1 MTCSPLLLLL
11 LQEQVAQGYLSAI
24 QALCEFDYV
33 RDNPLLRQFQLAYRL
48 LTPAA
53 SYRSAVFT
61 FLRLVS
67 GRDEVSPSRY
77 RGVSVRRRGSRGP
90 DRFSGHFLHRAGRPR
105 ARRADQTGR
114 AAGSFTGQLVLCLH
128 AWHHA
133 ACTRSAGGLSAGG
146 ECRACCA
153 VQHMCNLAASADG
166 NGEAI
171 AHHRQ
176 CT

>member
-11 LQEQVAQGYLSAI
+11 LQEQVAQGYLPAI

-90 DRFSGHFLHRAGRPR
+90 DRFSGH
-105 ARRADQTGR
+105 
-114 AAGSFTGQLVLCLH
+114 AATALVAH
-128 AWHHA
+128 AHGVLTKLGA
-133 ACTRSAGGLSAGG
+133 
-146 ECRACCA
+146 
-153 VQHMCNLAASADG
+153 QLAALQVS
-166 NGEAI
+166 
-171 AHHRQ
+171 
-176 CT
+176 